1 MYKVLLIDDEKILC
15 LSMQV
20 KVGQA
25 LKGMAHECR
34 YALTGEAGIQES
46 RTWKPDIAIVDFC
59 LPDMIG
65 NEVVRRIHEVSPD
78 TLLIGLSAHDNYE
91 YVRSMFIE
99 GSFDYLLKPVPAA
112 ELKKRLRKAI
122 QMIDTR
128 RQLLTHEK
136 HSELAEVICRAE
148 RMEKAAF
155 TSALLQSGEWK
166 KIYPYSSYSVAR
178 VAGRWDAQVRP
189 EEIHPLLC
197 ESEEAVWQLLPC
209 RYGDMIIILNAEKP
223 EDSFQRML
231 KDFAVK
237 AHAELYLGASEGAFM
252 GIGGLHTALLHAR
265 RARIAHL
272 LDEQDRVVRYLPAFG
287 RSEHPAWNISDQR
300 LSAPQERQNVLGRLL
315 KLFESKEEFAKEIAA
330 LSPCEF
336 ESMYLGVLAIIHRC
350 PIEAERDCTEHLRP
364 LVGFGTM
371 EEVRSYLQDTLSRI
385 CQSDFRKAESQSVQ
399 KAAAYI
405 REHYA
410 EPISVKMLAD
420 QCYMNYTYFS
430 ELFKKETGISITQY
444 IMDIRMSHAMQLLR
458 ERSFSLEDVA
468 LAVGYGNAK
477 SFSQAFRNY
486 FGVSPKKYTGNH

>member
-1 MYKVLLIDDEKILC
+1 M
-15 LSMQV
+15 
-20 KVGQA
+20 
-25 LKGMAHECR
+25 
-34 YALTGEAGIQES
+34 
-46 RTWKPDIAIVDFC
+46 
-59 LPDMIG
+59 
-65 NEVVRRIHEVSPD
+65 
-78 TLLIGLSAHDNYE
+78 
-91 YVRSMFIE
+91 
-99 GSFDYLLKPVPAA
+99 
-112 ELKKRLRKAI
+112 
-122 QMIDTR
+122 
-128 RQLLTHEK
+128 
-136 HSELAEVICRAE
+136 
-148 RMEKAAF
+148 
-155 TSALLQSGEWK
+155 
-166 KIYPYSSYSVAR
+166 
-178 VAGRWDAQVRP
+178 
-189 EEIHPLLC
+189 
-197 ESEEAVWQLLPC
+197 
-209 RYGDMIIILNAEKP
+209 
-223 EDSFQRML
+223 
-231 KDFAVK
+231 
-237 AHAELYLGASEGAFM
+237 
-252 GIGGLHTALLHAR
+252 
-265 RARIAHL
+265 
-272 LDEQDRVVRYLPAFG
+272 
-287 RSEHPAWNISDQR
+287 
-300 LSAPQERQNVLGRLL
+300 LGRLL

>member
-65 NEVVRRIHEVSPD
+65 NEVVRRVHEVSPD

-350 PIEAERDCTEHLRP
+350 PIEAERLHGAPATAGGIWNHGGGSKLFAGY
-364 LVGFGTM
+364 LVADLPERFQKSGIPVGSKG
-371 EEVRSYLQDTLSRI
+371 RRIYSRAL
-385 CQSDFRKAESQSVQ
+385 CRADFRKDAGGSMLHELHLFFGAVQ
-399 KAAAYI
+399 EGN
-405 REHYA
+405 RHQHYA
-410 EPISVKMLAD
+410 IHHGHSDEPRDAASPRA
-420 QCYMNYTYFS
+420 
-430 ELFKKETGISITQY
+430 
-444 IMDIRMSHAMQLLR
+444 QLLAGGCCTCCGIR
-458 ERSFSLEDVA
+458 QCEIIFT
-468 LAVGYGNAK
+468 
-477 SFSQAFRNY
+477 
-486 FGVSPKKYTGNH
+486 GVSQLLWRFA